1 MDNDQL
7 PLDVITDELLPGD
20 LRTELCIARVTIAD
34 HHKLLRFR
42 IDPGSAFERRG
53 HLRTLD
59 GTRFL
64 IGLSERYLPDDKP
77 AHLCGSDGVP
87 AADIPDQLRCLSG
100 WAYTYDADRQ
110 HWQDASPRREST
122 WTSYQK
128 LITQATFM
136 AETRASIQ
144 RVTHFVDGSP
154 GRFRY
159 RDNPPDPGSAF
170 FSVTPLGDWALHDGT
185 ATYPLAAAPDATT
198 ITAMPGCTAARLA
211 RADHAAARPVVV
223 PFSRRDQKPKTAATT
238 NRRQR

>member
-1 MDNDQL
+1 MDNEQI
-7 PLDVITDELLPGD
+7 PFDVITDELLPGD

-34 HHKLLRFR
+34 QHKLLRFR

-53 HLRTLD
+53 YLRTLD

-77 AHLCGSDGVP
+77 VHLCGSDGVP

-110 HWQDASPRREST
+110 PWQDARPRREPT
-122 WTSYQK
+122 RMSYQK

-136 AETRASIQ
+136 AETRASIE
-144 RVTHFVDGSP
+144 RVTHFLDGSP
-154 GRFRY
+154 SGFRY
-159 RDNPPDPGSAF
+159 GDNPPDPGSAF
-170 FSVTPLGDWALHDGT
+170 FSVTPLGDWALHDSS
-185 ATYPLAAAPDATT
+185 ASYPLAAAPDATT
-198 ITAMPGCTAARLA
+198 ISATPGRTAARLA

-223 PFSRRDQKPKTAATT
+223 PFSRRDQPPKPAATT